1 MNITISYFR
10 NGFFLHDNSTNGE
23 ENTGVTVPGN
33 VMSWSTRMRTKDS
46 GHVKSVRI
54 KQTQFISTLI
64 VEIYSRKN
72 VIACNNFNL
81 VS

>member
-10 NGFFLHDNSTNGE
+10 NVFFFLHDNSTNGE

-33 VMSWSTRMRTKDS
+33 VMSWSTRTKDS

-72 VIACNNFNL
+72 VIACNNSNL